1 MFHFVYADNRGNA
14 YDHPEYLALG
24 RLGQNIVE
32 PDPEEFIPM
41 PEGAS
46 LVLIPERTAIVAD
59 KTGSF
64 QKYKGGLPVGA
75 LYLKGILEPSYQPLL
90 MIKRSNP
97 ASLGYA
103 AVAFKD
109 NQFYVA
115 HKYRH

>member
-75 LYLKGILEPSYQPLL
+75 LLPQGYTRTLL
-90 MIKRSNP
+90 P
-97 ASLGYA
+97 AFVNDKKEQSCLSLA
-103 AVAFKD
+103 ML
-109 NQFYVA
+109 QWL
-115 HKYRH
+115 